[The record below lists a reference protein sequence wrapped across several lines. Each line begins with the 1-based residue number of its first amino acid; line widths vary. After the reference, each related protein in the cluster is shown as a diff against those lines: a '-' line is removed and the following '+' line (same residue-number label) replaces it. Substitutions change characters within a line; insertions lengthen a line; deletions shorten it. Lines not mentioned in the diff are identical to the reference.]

1 MAKNVIKKPQTS
13 LKMRQARAG
22 SIQRKAG
29 GQEAHT
35 HEAKHPPAKTEP
47 ALKTQARKQKNTS
60 PKTRKK
66 NTEQQPPALQNFNDQ
81 SKLPDPTP
89 IRKISTG
96 QYSNNPNSISKK
108 SP

>member
-47 ALKTQARKQKNTS
+47 ALKTQARKQKKNAPT
-60 PKTRKK
+60 KQNKVRKNSIHGSEWNK
-66 NTEQQPPALQNFNDQ
+66 SNYMSTAIL
-81 SKLPDPTP
+81 SKL
-89 IRKISTG
+89 STQQSG
-96 QYSNNPNSISKK
+96 LHMFRVH
-108 SP
+108 